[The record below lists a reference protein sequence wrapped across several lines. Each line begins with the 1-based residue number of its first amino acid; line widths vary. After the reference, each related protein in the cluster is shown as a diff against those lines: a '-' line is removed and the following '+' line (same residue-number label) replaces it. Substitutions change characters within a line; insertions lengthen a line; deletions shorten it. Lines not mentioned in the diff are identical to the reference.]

1 MGHPMRFY
9 YVNDDVP
16 EVTTEQLRR
25 ACADRDVEFTEVYA
39 PAFLFDP
46 ASQLLPG
53 DMLYR
58 AAVSMTSMRVEQF
71 LFTEGVSTFYA
82 HPQGVFFGYT
92 NAPLLF
98 QRAGLP
104 IPRRF
109 PLASPNRELIRR
121 HLKALGGLPVVLKL
135 PGSGGIGTI
144 IVETLPALFSLLD
157 LLFAQKQQP
166 ALCAF
171 VDQAVH
177 WRLIVV
183 GNRVVACYRNIPEDD
198 DFRTYASTEKAD
210 FVDPPAALAELAI
223 RAVAVLGLEF
233 GGVDIL
239 QHPSGRLYLLESNF
253 PCFFGQPKIVADIDV
268 AGAMLDHLIA
278 KARGLSKAP
287 GHAYVRIAQD
297 AVTLRTPGAPLI
309 ANPS

>member
-1 MGHPMRFY
+1 MRLY

-25 ACADRDVEFTEVYA
+25 ACGARDVEFVEVYA

-46 ASQLLPG
+46 ASQLVAG
-53 DMLYR
+53 DLLYR
-58 AAVSMTSMRVEQF
+58 PAISFASMRVEQF
-71 LFTEGVSTFYA
+71 LFAEGVSTFYA
-82 HPQGVFFGYT
+82 HPEGVFFGYT

-121 HLKALGGLPVVLKL
+121 HVKALGGLPVVIKL

-144 IVETLPALFSLLD
+144 KVETLPALFSLLD
-157 LLFAQKQQP
+157 LLFAQKQHP
-166 ALCAF
+166 AICAF
-171 VDQAVH
+171 IDKAVH

-183 GNRVVACYRNIPEDD
+183 GDHIAASYRNIPEDD
-198 DFRTYASTEKAD
+198 DFRTYASTDKAD
-210 FVDPPAALAELAI
+210 FIAPPVAMAVLAI
-223 RAVAVLGLEF
+223 RAVKTLGLEF

-239 QHPSGRLYLLESNF
+239 EHPSGRIYLLESNF
-253 PCFFGQPKIVADIDV
+253 PCFFGQPQIVAGIDV

-278 KARGLSKAP
+278 KAHRLAAATPEAKA
-287 GHAYVRIAQD
+287 D
-297 AVTLRTPGAPLI
+297 A
-309 ANPS
+309 